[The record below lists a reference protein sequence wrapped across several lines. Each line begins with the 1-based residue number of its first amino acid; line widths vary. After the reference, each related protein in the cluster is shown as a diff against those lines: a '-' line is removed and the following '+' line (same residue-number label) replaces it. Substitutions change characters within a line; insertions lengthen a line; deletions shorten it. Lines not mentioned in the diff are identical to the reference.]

1 MKDRN
6 LPSSITPGELPL
18 TQPNTAVSVPLPDK
32 TPSRRKRARRI
43 LRRLTRDPLSAL
55 GGVLILL
62 IVIVALIGPALT
74 PYNPVK
80 ADYSSIQM
88 PPGAEHLFG
97 TDELGRDVFTRVVYG
112 SRISLV
118 IAVAVNS
125 VSAVIGLM
133 IGGIAGYRGGLID
146 EILMRFTD
154 IFQSFPWLLFA
165 IAIALVIGPN
175 LLNSMLVLSLIWWPG
190 YARLVRGQVLTARS
204 YDFVEAAQ
212 SLGASHTRIFFRH
225 ILPTAFGPY
234 VVMLTIGAG
243 RMILATSTLSF
254 VGLGA
259 QPPTPEWG
267 AMVANGRTLLFD
279 SWWISTFPGIAI
291 LITAVGFNLVGD
303 SLRDLLDPQSSVR

>member
-6 LPSSITPGELPL
+6 LSTSSTSGELPL
-18 TQPNTAVSVPLPDK
+18 ARQGVAVSIARPDK
-32 TPSRRKRARRI
+32 TPPRQNRARRL
-43 LRRLTRDPLSAL
+43 LRRLTRDPLSTL

-62 IVIVALIGPALT
+62 ILIVALVGPAIT

-80 ADYSSIQM
+80 ADYSVIQK
-88 PPGAEHLFG
+88 PPSAQHLFG
-97 TDELGRDVFTRVVYG
+97 TDELGRDVLTRVIYG
-112 SRISLV
+112 SQISLI
-118 IAVAVNS
+118 IAIAVNS
-125 VSAVIGLM
+125 VSAFIGLM
-133 IGGIAGYRGGLID
+133 VGGLAGYWGGAVD
-146 EILMRFTD
+146 EILMRITD

-175 LLNSMLVLSLIWWPG
+175 LINSMLVLSLIWWPG
-190 YARLVRGQVLTARS
+190 YARLVRGQVLAARS
-204 YDFVEAAQ
+204 YEFVEAAQ
-212 SLGASHTRIFFRH
+212 SLGASHARIFFYH

-267 AMVANGRTLLFD
+267 AMVADGRTLLFN

-303 SLRDLLDPQSSVR
+303 SLRDLLDPHSSVR